1 MNGCST
7 PAPAGYRRPT
17 APRAALREL
26 LEATLSWTEP
36 SGPSRAAVVD
46 GIRYRLTPLTA
57 GAGGAAVLCEAP
69 HRSPVP
75 VYELRRRIRARLA
88 PECRFNLVIFTDAA
102 HSELVWSWCASG
114 SAGERVYRE
123 LAFRPGEAWGP
134 LRPVLESIA
143 AAPPDDGPGAA
154 AYPNPCVTHPDPA
167 VGLLAALA
175 HRIDAEWRSGAP
187 SRQWAQAVQD
197 AISAAVGADGVR
209 ACWRALLQSRIHDP
223 DCGDGKRL
231 EMALQALVPA
241 YEACLQRMDVELTD
255 LRRRRPPP
263 RRDRLSDFARLTA
276 RAGGTRDGETRR
288 LFVTELALL
297 HNLTGVGR
305 SAELVERCR
314 SRLVSH
320 LTTPGSGVAPGLL
333 SLRIV
338 PFGPSGECVAV
349 DDGGG
354 SAAGATDHLR
364 SDGPLT
370 TEVSIV
376 KRAVATILRMHVSGA
391 VALDEL
397 SRAMSSA
404 AGRLE
409 SAGAT
414 LLESDEEEGIALGTV
429 SLSGGCRGLRLT
441 RVSC

>member
-7 PAPAGYRRPT
+7 PAPARYRRRT
-17 APRAALREL
+17 APPAALREL

-36 SGPSRAAVVD
+36 SGPARAAVVD
-46 GIRYRLTPLTA
+46 GVRYRLTPLTA

-69 HRSPVP
+69 HRSPIP
-75 VYELRRRIRARLA
+75 VYELRRRIRVRFAA
-88 PECRFNLVIFTDAA
+88 ECRFNLVIFTDAA

-114 SAGERVYRE
+114 PAGERVYRE

-187 SRQWAQAVQD
+187 SREWAQAVQD
-197 AISAAVGADGVR
+197 AISAAAGADGVR
-209 ACWRALLQSRIHDP
+209 ACWRALLQSRVHDP
-223 DCGDGKRL
+223 DCGDGERL
-231 EMALQALVPA
+231 EMALRALVPA
-241 YEACLQRMDVELTD
+241 YEACLQRMDIELAD
-255 LRRRRPPP
+255 LRRHRPPP

-276 RAGGTRDGETRR
+276 RAGGTRDGATRR
-288 LFVTELALL
+288 LFGTELALL
-297 HNLTGVGR
+297 HNLSGVAR
-305 SAELVERCR
+305 SAELVDACR
-314 SRLVSH
+314 SRLISH
-320 LTTPGSGVAPGLL
+320 LATPGCMVEAGLL

-338 PFGPSGECVAV
+338 PSDAPGGCVAA
-349 DDGGG
+349 DEGDGSG
-354 SAAGATDHLR
+354 AGATDHR
-364 SDGPLT
+364 GSDDPLT
-370 TEVSIV
+370 AEVLIV
-376 KRAVATILRMHVSGA
+376 KRAVATILRMHLSGA

-404 AGRLE
+404 AGRLK

-414 LLESDEEEGIALGTV
+414 LLESDEGDGTTLGAL
-429 SLSGGCRGLRLT
+429 SMSGGCRGLRLT
-441 RVSC
+441 RGSC